1 MRKMKLCVVSALV
14 IGVMALGTGC
24 ASKDAS
30 KPAETTA
37 APTAETT
44 AAPTQAETTEA
55 DSQMETAAMKDQ
67 SSQMAGDSQKKEDK
81 EFTGTFEENKGFM
94 FLVKSDKDGDDYAFN
109 LSDDTL
115 VKGINAGDKVVVT
128 YQGEDP
134 SSTDAT
140 DTTVVKVTKA
150 K

>member
-37 APTAETT
+37 APTAETM
-44 AAPTQAETTEA
+44 AAPTQAESTEA
-55 DSQMETAAMKDQ
+55 DSQMETAAMKDH
-67 SSQMAGDSQKKEDK
+67 SSQKKEDK
-81 EFTGTFEENKGFM
+81 EFTGIFEENKGFM

>member
-30 KPAETTA
+30 KPAKTTA

-44 AAPTQAETTEA
+44 AAPTQDTTAA
-55 DSQMETAAMKDQ
+55 DSQMETAALKDQ
-67 SSQMAGDSQKKEDK
+67 SGQAAAGDSQKKDK
-81 EFTGTFEENKGFM
+81 QFTGTFEENKGFM
-94 FLVKSDKDGDDYAFN
+94 FLVKSDKDGQDYAFN

-134 SSTDAT
+134 SATDST